1 MLKRLI
7 TFLLFGLHLT
17 SAVPQTTYKTDTIK
31 LNYLITN
38 RINLQDSLIN
48 WDLVFDSTFYEK
60 DIYWLGEAHGTKY
73 SYDALWIIFKHIHE
87 KVKFKY
93 FLIEAGYPA
102 EFYINKYLDTGN
114 EQLLIT
120 CFENFKGGYNYNQD
134 LFDFYRRLYTY
145 NQSLDATDRIIVVA
159 LDYIQNNFVSSRFLR
174 SLLLEH
180 VQCLELLRDANKFIN
195 KPIKNTDRLLHIYDE
210 LYTDLLNDKSKYI
223 KCLDS
228 SYFAYQYTLRNITSS
243 WISELTNF
251 LDVREVLMFDNFKIR
266 NQDLNFKKNKA
277 FAYFGSSHCYLEKTK
292 GFESFS
298 SRIKKSNPRLSI
310 VSIIMMY
317 AKSKTR
323 APVNTTLLSIILPDM
338 KTYINWPFSNNWNIP
353 SKLWADKI
361 SLINLN
367 KDRSPFQ
374 KSKWFIA
381 GSLKEYHT
389 TDYFQYIVFIKN
401 SPAAA
406 RIQN

>member
-60 DIYWLGEAHGTKY
+60 DIYWLGEAHGIKY
-73 SYDALWIIFKHIHE
+73 SYDALWILFKHIHE
-87 KVKFKY
+87 KVKFRY
-93 FLIEAGYPA
+93 FLIESGYPA
-102 EFYINKYLDTGN
+102 EFYLNKYLETGN
-114 EQLLIT
+114 EELLNIS
-120 CFENFKGGYNYNQD
+120 FESFRGGFNNNQN
-134 LFDFYRRLYTY
+134 LFDFFCKLYKY
-145 NQSLDATDRIIVVA
+145 NQNLDPKDRIKVVA
-159 LDYIQNNFVSSRFLR
+159 LDYTQNNIFSSRFLR

-180 VQCLELLRDANKFIN
+180 VQCLELPRVGNKFVN
-195 KPIKNTDRLLHIYDE
+195 KPIKNTDRLLHIYE
-210 LYTDLLNDKSKYI
+210 QLYADLLNDKSKYVN
-223 KCLDS
+223 CLDS

-266 NQDLNFKKNKA
+266 NQDLDFKKNKA
-277 FAYFGSSHCYLEKTK
+277 FAYFGSNHCYLEKTK

-298 SRIKKSNPRLSI
+298 SRIKKSDPQLSI
-310 VSIIMMY
+310 VSIVMKY

-323 APVNTTLLSIILPDM
+323 APINTTLLSIILPDT
-338 KTYINWPFSNNWNIP
+338 KGSINWPFSNNWNIP
-353 SKLWADKI
+353 TKLWDDNI
-361 SLINLN
+361 SLISLN
-367 KDRSPFQ
+367 KDLSPFQ
-374 KSKWFIA
+374 KSRWFIL
-381 GSLKEYHT
+381 GYLNGFHT
-389 TDYFQYIVFIKN
+389 TDYFQYVVFIKN

-406 RIQN
+406 KIQN